1 MRDLL
6 PALLASIILA
16 TRWAVTHCRFD
27 LARSIG
33 GAAIE
38 CINPRD
44 YPDQRIQDVIIAKTT
59 EEGFGGVDF
68 SFECVG
74 SVDLMRAALECCH
87 RGWGTSVIIG
97 VAESGKEI
105 ATRPFQLVTGRTW
118 KGTAFG
124 GVRGRTELPGEGAFS
139 LAVPALQHGAS
150 ATMQCAAAR
159 RHY

>member
-1 MRDLL
+1 
-6 PALLASIILA
+6 
-16 TRWAVTHCRFD
+16 V
-27 LARSIG
+27 
-33 GAAIE
+33 E

-59 EEGFGGVDF
+59 EDGFGGVDF

-124 GVRGRTELPGEGAFS
+124 GVRGRTELPGTAGCATR
-139 LAVPALQHGAS
+139 S
-150 ATMQCAAAR
+150 ACAASLCPSSFLVVPPR
-159 RHY
+159 PHRHHRAAAAQDGALRDA